1 MEHQERCVLDG
12 FYKNA
17 AVGVDATA
25 SILSKVQQSGLREEL
40 CKQLKY
46 YEEQKQT
53 VRQQMQE
60 YHMQPTETGA
70 MAKLCSNM
78 SIQMRTLGGA
88 STSEIAKLM
97 VEGTNMGI
105 IQLTQVMHSHPD
117 INDKLKRQGK
127 AIVRHEEAYME
138 RLKAYL

>member
-1 MEHQERCVLDG
+1 MEHHERCVLDG

-17 AVGVDATA
+17 AVGMDATN
-25 SILSKVQQSGLREEL
+25 SILGKVQQSGLRDEL
-40 CKQLKY
+40 CRQLKY
-46 YEEQKQT
+46 YEAQKT
-53 VRQQMQE
+53 SVRQQMQK
-60 YHMQPTETGA
+60 YHMQPTEKGT

-88 STSEIAKLM
+88 KTSEIAKLM

-105 IQLTQVMHSHPD
+105 IQLTQVLHSYPD
-117 INDKLKRQGK
+117 VADTLKRQGK
-127 AIVRHEEAYME
+127 EIVRHEEAYME

>member
-1 MEHQERCVLDG
+1 MQHQERCVLDG

-17 AVGVDATA
+17 SVGMDATA
-25 SILSKVQQSGLREEL
+25 NILGKVQQSGLREVM
-40 CKQLKY
+40 CHQLKY
-46 YEEQKQT
+46 YEDQKESIA
-53 VRQQMQE
+53 RQMEE
-60 YHMQPTETGA
+60 YHMTPEETGT

-105 IQLTQVMHSHPD
+105 IQLTQVLHSHPD
-117 INDKLKRQGK
+117 IGEKLKRQGK
-127 AIVRHEEAYME
+127 EIVRHEEAYME

>member
-1 MEHQERCVLDG
+1 MTPE
-12 FYKNA
+12 
-17 AVGVDATA
+17 
-25 SILSKVQQSGLREEL
+25 
-40 CKQLKY
+40 
-46 YEEQKQT
+46 
-53 VRQQMQE
+53 
-60 YHMQPTETGA
+60 ETGT

-105 IQLTQVMHSHPD
+105 IQLTQVLHSHPD
-117 INDKLKRQGK
+117 IGEKLKRQGK
-127 AIVRHEEAYME
+127 EIVRHEEAYME

>member
-127 AIVRHEEAYME
+127 AIVHHEEAYME